1 MYFAISSM
9 WVVCLCW
16 TIILKTKATG
26 MAKVSA
32 ADITALIYQGIPA
45 THHQAFRV
53 QSVALPHVT
62 CILAYHADQV
72 RSGNTL
78 SGPTLM
84 MLADAAMYALVLA
97 LDPSQIMS
105 VTHDFHMH
113 FLARPAPQDLTAVA
127 TLLRQGR
134 RSVVMRVDLFS
145 GDQLVAHA
153 TGSYARVAP
162 APTPA

>member
-1 MYFAISSM
+1 MS
-9 WVVCLCW
+9 VL
-16 TIILKTKATG
+16 
-26 MAKVSA
+26 SA

-45 THHQAFRV
+45 AHHQAFRV
-53 QSVALPHVT
+53 QSVDLPHVT
-62 CILAYHADQV
+62 CVLAYHEHQV
-72 RSGNTL
+72 RTGNTL

-97 LDPSQIMS
+97 LDPSQIMA

-153 TGSYARVAP
+153 TGSYARVTLP
-162 APTPA
+162 ATPV